1 MPKNLIAIVRSMLD
15 SGSSV
20 EEIVSALKDMGIPEE
35 DARKLIIL
43 ANREILLSLRNEL
56 RDIVVGVLDEEREKF
71 VASLRS
77 ELRDYVE
84 TQMKIANRN
93 LLKMLREETG
103 KYLSELTKLEEK
115 VEILDRRLLDLEKRV
130 YHREES
136 SIHFGS
142 MKVGKLMALFGV
154 LVLLSAFFVPLDLP
168 ARIGLAVAGLVFAV
182 GGVILG

>member
-1 MPKNLIAIVRSMLD
+1 MLD

-20 EEIVSALKDMGIPEE
+20 EEIVSALKEMGIPEE
-35 DARKLIIL
+35 DARRLIIL

-56 RDIVVGVLDEEREKF
+56 REIVEGVLEEEQEKF
-71 VASLRS
+71 LSSLRS

-115 VEILDRRLLDLEKRV
+115 VDVLDRRVLDLEKKV
-130 YHREES
+130 YHKEEG
-136 SIHFGS
+136 SIRFGS
-142 MKVGKLMALFGV
+142 MKVGKLLAVFGALV
-154 LVLLSAFFVPLDLP
+154 LVSAFFVPLDLP
-168 ARIGLAVAGLVFAV
+168 ARIGLAVAGLIFVI
-182 GGVILG
+182 GGVIVG